1 MFKGDSDGGMQP
13 PTLMYSMRG
22 VDVDALRDAIVNHPE
37 EFDMDTM
44 PHEQFKR
51 DKFITVGLRNQI
63 LKAQAAGLDIPVAR
77 TILITGLASDEIWVN
92 MTRVS
97 GTDSTLPESYTR
109 GEIIAR
115 DQMRVIT
122 EYLRR
127 FVPGF
132 AGAWVDRVSPF
143 MGIRES
149 RQTECEYMLTGEDII
164 SSRRFPDCIAVAG
177 YPLDI
182 HHSTGG
188 DCTMVF
194 ATDNYDIPYGCL
206 IPKGVGNLL
215 VAGRC
220 SGYTHEAMASTRVM
234 STCMAVGEA
243 AGRAARLALRQGV
256 PPSALD
262 VDVLRKE
269 LKDTGAYLG

>member
-1 MFKGDSDGGMQP
+1 
-13 PTLMYSMRG
+13 
-22 VDVDALRDAIVNHPE
+22 
-37 EFDMDTM
+37 
-44 PHEQFKR
+44 
-51 DKFITVGLRNQI
+51 
-63 LKAQAAGLDIPVAR
+63 
-77 TILITGLASDEIWVN
+77 

-109 GEIIAR
+109 GEIVAR
-115 DQMRVIT
+115 DQMHVIT

-132 AGAWVDRVSPF
+132 ADAWVDRVSPF

-149 RQTECEYMLTGEDII
+149 RQTECEYMLTGDDII

-194 ATDNYDIPYGCL
+194 AKDNYDIPYRCL
-206 IPKGVGNLL
+206 VPKGVENLL

-243 AGRAARLALRQGV
+243 AGRAARLALKQGV
-256 PPSALD
+256 PPSKVD
-262 VDVLRKE
+262 VDVLRAE